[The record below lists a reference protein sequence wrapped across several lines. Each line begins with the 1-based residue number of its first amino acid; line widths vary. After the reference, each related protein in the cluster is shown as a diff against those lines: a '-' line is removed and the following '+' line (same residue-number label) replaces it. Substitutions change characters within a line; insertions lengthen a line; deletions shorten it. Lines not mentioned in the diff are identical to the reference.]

1 MSNLAIQR
9 GIYLD
14 GGATPLKKKK
24 QLRGIHYVYGASD
37 PRENQNLLVRFLLVF
52 VFSCSWFGC

>member
-14 GGATPLKKKK
+14 GGATPLKKK